1 MGRKNFWL
9 KSGNFGTRRMDFTI
23 SKNRCTQTIHTFLE
37 IRRAF
42 RMESKLYLES
52 TQLWILENIMK
63 SSSFIKRTASVFS
76 AILVLFL
83 SFNLMSCKTAEDSRN
98 DIIQTEKLSS
108 DSILIG
114 KWTSSYSEIF
124 EISETELK
132 NFYKTSEVYQGNS
145 LLIAKTSSDSGY
157 IYIKYTKAMNTKDV
171 GKWYAIVFKDLTSN
185 SVKISAAYKA
195 GGKTS
200 TVTLEEAINEFTIE
214 NGYFGTFSECTK

>member
-1 MGRKNFWL
+1 
-9 KSGNFGTRRMDFTI
+9 MDFTI

-114 KWTSSYSEIF
+114 KWKANYSSYY
-124 EISETELK
+124 EISETEFK
-132 NFYKTSEVYQGNS
+132 NYGESFDSYTGNS

-157 IYIKYTKAMNTKDV
+157 IYIKYTKAYCPKHSDKSVWTYDTDAPDV
-171 GKWYAIVFKDLTSN
+171 GKWYAIAFKDLTSN
-185 SVKISAAYKA
+185 SVSISGAYKE

>member
-1 MGRKNFWL
+1 
-9 KSGNFGTRRMDFTI
+9 
-23 SKNRCTQTIHTFLE
+23 
-37 IRRAF
+37 
-42 RMESKLYLES
+42 MESKLYLES

-114 KWTSSYSEIF
+114 KWKDNYSSYY
-124 EISETELK
+124 EISETEFK
-132 NFYKTSEVYQGNS
+132 NYGESFDSYAGNS

-157 IYIKYTKAMNTKDV
+157 IYIKYTKAMNPDNSYSETAPDV
-171 GKWYAIVFKDLTSN
+171 GKWYAIAFKDLTSN
-185 SVKISAAYKA
+185 SVSISGAYKE

>member
-1 MGRKNFWL
+1 
-9 KSGNFGTRRMDFTI
+9 
-23 SKNRCTQTIHTFLE
+23 
-37 IRRAF
+37 
-42 RMESKLYLES
+42 
-52 TQLWILENIMK
+52 MK
-63 SSSFIKRTASVFS
+63 SSNFIKRTASVFS

-157 IYIKYTKAMNTKDV
+157 IYIKYTKAMNPDYSYSETAPDV
-171 GKWYAIVFKDLTSN
+171 GKWYAIAFKDLTSN
-185 SVKISAAYKA
+185 SVSLSGAYKKA
-195 GGKTS
+195 DGKTS
-200 TVTLEEAINEFTIE
+200 TETLEEAINEFTIE